1 MVEVLVYFGGVLY
14 NGEYSVRNGVTNT
27 REEHP
32 DSFSRQA
39 EPISEHHKL
48 IPVEKSET
56 GWRYEAKF
64 SNKFVAD
71 PLQKSAPGECS
82 THVNT
87 VDVRLGA
94 PA

>member
-48 IPVEKSET
+48 IPVENLK
-56 GWRYEAKF
+56 
-64 SNKFVAD
+64 
-71 PLQKSAPGECS
+71 PGGDMKQNFQTS
-82 THVNT
+82 
-87 VDVRLGA
+87 L
-94 PA
+94 